1 MLQKKKTIPGDTRA
15 GKTKGVQA
23 VDRAL
28 ILLEALARAEGPV
41 SLSALSAEVGL
52 HISTVHR
59 LLNTLA
65 RRGFVEQ
72 EPYQGRY
79 RLGLKLFEIG
89 HRALYS
95 LDIRAVARPFM
106 RQLVEEFN
114 ETANLA
120 VLDGT
125 EVVYIDQVESKNM
138 VKMMARPGTRGPAY
152 CTGAGK
158 VLLAYLPP
166 SQLEKVL
173 SSLNLEPYTPMTIT
187 DVGRLKQELEA
198 VRQQGFAIDRE
209 ELEEGVRCVAA
220 PIRNHEQRVVAAL
233 SVSGPSNRLTEEL
246 IRERLVEAVC
256 RAARVISEAL
266 GSGALGVAWGR

>member
-1 MLQKKKTIPGDTRA
+1 MPQEQKGRERKNSKVQ
-15 GKTKGVQA
+15 GVQA

-28 ILLEALARAEGPV
+28 SILEALARAEGPV
-41 SLSALSAEVGL
+41 MLSALSAELGL

-79 RLGLKLFEIG
+79 RLGLKVFEIG
-89 HRALYS
+89 NRALYT
-95 LDIRAVARPFM
+95 LDIRAVARPYL
-106 RQLVEEFN
+106 RELVEEFN

-120 VLDGT
+120 VLDGS

-138 VKMMARPGTRGPAY
+138 IKMLARPGTRGPAY

-158 VLLAYLPP
+158 VLLAALSP
-166 SQLEKVL
+166 SQLEKFL
-173 SSLNLEPYTPMTIT
+173 AATPLKPYTPATIT
-187 DVGRLKQELEA
+187 DPDQLKQELEK
-198 VRQQGFAIDRE
+198 VRHQGFAVDKG

-220 PIRNHEQRVVAAL
+220 PIKNHEQRVVAAL
-233 SVSGPSNRLTEEL
+233 SVSGPSSRITDEL
-246 IRERLVEAVC
+246 LQGKLVERV
-256 RAARVISEAL
+256 RTAALNISQAL
-266 GSGALGVAWGR
+266 GSGEL

>member
-1 MLQKKKTIPGDTRA
+1 MPLEKGREREKNNSKVQ
-15 GKTKGVQA
+15 GVQA

-28 ILLEALARAEGPV
+28 SILEALARAEGPV
-41 SLSALSAEVGL
+41 MLSALSAEVGL
-52 HISTVHR
+52 HVSTVHR
-59 LLNTLA
+59 LLTTLA

-89 HRALYS
+89 NRALYS
-95 LDIRAVARPFM
+95 LDIRAVARPYL

-120 VLDGT
+120 VLDGS

-138 VKMMARPGTRGPAY
+138 IKMLARPGTRGPAY

-158 VLLAYLPP
+158 VLLAGLTP
-166 SQLEKVL
+166 SQLEKILSGIVL
-173 SSLNLEPYTPMTIT
+173 KRYTASTIT
-187 DVGRLKQELEA
+187 DPELLKQELDK
-198 VRQQGFAIDRE
+198 VREQGFALDRG

-220 PIRNHEQRVVAAL
+220 PIKNHEQRVVAAL
-233 SVSGPSNRLTEEL
+233 SVSGPSSRITDDLL
-246 IRERLVEAVC
+246 QGKLVEAV
-256 RAARVISEAL
+256 RAAAVSISEVL
-266 GSGALGVAWGR
+266 GSGASRL

>member
-1 MLQKKKTIPGDTRA
+1 MVPQ
-15 GKTKGVQA
+15 GKGREKNNPKGQGVQA

-28 ILLEALARAEGPV
+28 SILEALARAEGPV
-41 SLSALSAEVGL
+41 MLSALSAELGL

-89 HRALYS
+89 NRALYS
-95 LDIRAVARPFM
+95 LDIRAIARPYL

-120 VLDGT
+120 VLDGA

-138 VKMMARPGTRGPAY
+138 IKMLARPGTRGPAY

-158 VLLAYLPP
+158 VLLAALAP
-166 SQLEKVL
+166 SQLERVL
-173 SSLNLEPYTPMTIT
+173 TNTPLKRYTAATIT
-187 DVGRLKQELEA
+187 DVEQLKQELE
-198 VRQQGFAIDRE
+198 RIREQGFALDRG

-220 PIRNHEQRVVAAL
+220 PIKNHEQRVVAAL
-233 SVSGPSNRLTEEL
+233 SVSGPSSRITDDLL
-246 IRERLVEAVC
+246 QGKLVEAV
-256 RAARVISEAL
+256 RTAAVSISQAL
-266 GSGALGVAWGR
+266 GSSEARL